1 MFSLQLNVLIV
12 PKEGDLIRYDG
23 NRGVIFIT
31 TSYYYLIEF
40 FKIQPPLIVSSAQQR
55 PFAFITKFTKKRG
68 K

>member
-31 TSYYYLIEF
+31 NSYYYLIEF
-40 FKIQPPLIVSSAQQR
+40 FKIQPPLIVANS
-55 PFAFITKFTKKRG
+55 
-68 K
+68 